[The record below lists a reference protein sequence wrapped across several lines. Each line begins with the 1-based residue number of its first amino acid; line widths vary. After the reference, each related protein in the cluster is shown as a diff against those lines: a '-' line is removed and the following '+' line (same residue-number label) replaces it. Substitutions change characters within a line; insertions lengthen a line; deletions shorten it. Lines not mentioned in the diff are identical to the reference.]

1 MLKKHKSGSP
11 SLWETIMKQ
20 GAKNKLNLHKHTTNK
35 NKHKMH
41 KSFATSVARRIS
53 PDDNQAYEDIE
64 TDKVC
69 ALSGFEK
76 VKSGELNI
84 VLYKI
89 EKTYVQ
95 VIIKI
100 I

>member
-1 MLKKHKSGSP
+1 
-11 SLWETIMKQ
+11 MKQ
-20 GAKNKLNLHKHTTNK
+20 GAKNKLNLQKNTTNK
-35 NKHKMH
+35 NKHKTH
-41 KSFATSVARRIS
+41 NSFATSVARRIS

-64 TDKVC
+64 TYKVY
-69 ALSGFEK
+69 AVSGCK
-76 VKSGELNI
+76 KLKSGELNI

-89 EKTYVQ
+89 EKTNVQ